1 MMLLDYARQRLLRAP
16 VVAAVLL
23 VMAGAQLG
31 RGGSSLAVAAANLA
45 ISLCLVAAFR
55 AWDDLMDRER
65 DRTRHPERIVVRAAS
80 TRALVVAAACLGT
93 AGVIA
98 VWRVNGETSAALLA
112 AFCGVLAAW
121 YATRGRRSGNGDRIL
136 LFKYAVFTWA
146 LIGPAAFTPRGLASA
161 IGVYLA
167 ACLYEWLH
175 DRESLVFSF
184 GGSR

>member
-1 MMLLDYARQRLLRAP
+1 MMLLDYTRERLLRLP
-16 VVAAVLL
+16 LLAAGLL
-23 VMAGAQLG
+23 VTAGAEFG
-31 RGGSSLAVAAANLA
+31 RGRSSLAIAAADFA
-45 ISLCLVAAFR
+45 ISLCLVVAFR

-65 DRTRHPERIVVRAAS
+65 DRTRHPERIVVRAALTMS
-80 TRALVVAAACLGT
+80 LVVAAACLGT
-93 AGVIA
+93 AGIIA
-98 VWRVNGETSAALLA
+98 VWLVNGETSAALLVTL
-112 AFCGVLAAW
+112 CGVLAAW
-121 YATRGRRSGNGDRIL
+121 YVTRGRRSGNGDRIL